1 VTELQ
6 IHPLAEAEL
15 AAAARFYE
23 ARLHGLGE
31 AFLVEL
37 GRCFDRVR
45 SFPESGT
52 RRYGRFRQWRVR
64 RFPYD
69 VVYEVLPHAVLIVA
83 VAHQQRKPGYWRTR

>member
-6 IHPLAEAEL
+6 IHSLAEAEL

-52 RRYGRFRQWRVR
+52 RCYGRFR

-69 VVYEVLPHAVLIVA
+69 VVYEVLPHAVLVVA